1 MDTIDMEFF
10 KKNNVTR
17 FNDVNHVEKVLEKAF
32 PSSNKEERDLERII
46 KSQTFLYE
54 AYLDVDAVDERAG

>member
-10 KKNNVTR
+10 KRNNVTR

>member
-1 MDTIDMEFF
+1 MEFF
-10 KKNNVTR
+10 KRNNVTR